1 MAKHYCRHCRESWDH
16 GTHCPK
22 CGTAEENYA
31 LLVISIVFGVLLFL
45 SVMLILVCELIL
57 PDLVEKY
64 NSQTSASVDESR
76 APEETRQH
84 LEAQTRP
91 AQTEPTV
98 PAGTLPA
105 GLYEVGAD
113 IPAGEYV
120 LVPDGT
126 QVSVIGETF
135 HLSIFNDDTLDDN
148 DRAFGGWVDY
158 NLIIRVE
165 EGQFVELM
173 HAFMYSADEPSRLA
187 PFEKPGMFCV
197 GRDLPAGTYLL
208 VSTNEGYSGMCV
220 YGTDFQSVQQEWLG
234 AIFFEKGE
242 TQYVT
247 LSDGDYVRTEFCR
260 LAPTGGAFVS
270 YGE

>member
-1 MAKHYCRHCRESWDH
+1 MAKHYCRHCREPWDH

-64 NSQTSASVDESR
+64 NSQTSASVYESR

-98 PAGTLPA
+98 PAGQWYA

-120 LVPDGT
+120 IMSDGELV
-126 QVSVIGETF
+126 SEIGESF
-135 HLSIFNDDTLDDN
+135 HVSIFNDDTLDDN
-148 DRAFGGWVDY
+148 DRAFGGWVE
-158 NLIIRVE
+158 NNMIIRAE
-165 EGQFVELM
+165 DGQFIELL
-173 HAFMYSADEPSRLA
+173 HAVMYSADEPSRLA

-208 VSTNEGYSGMCV
+208 VSTNDQYGGMCV
-220 YGTDFQSVQQEWLG
+220 YGTDLQSVQQEWRDAVFLR
-234 AIFFEKGE
+234 EGE
-242 TQYVT
+242 EQYVT

-270 YGE
+270 NGE